1 MMIRVERKEE
11 PADFN
16 EAVRVPGND
25 FVSKNPK
32 GKEPPKFWNR
42 CREDLYEAYEG
53 YCAYT
58 TFKINCRLDAV
69 VDHFLPQSRHPELRY
84 EWSNYRLAS
93 SHINSVKK
101 DAEPIFDP
109 FELPEEAF
117 RLAEDMRIEVNPEAF
132 SDEKDLALASET
144 LRRLGLNRP
153 ELIADRTEMQ
163 DEALRLIGE
172 GMSDEIALIV
182 SESLLKQSRFLHRE
196 AVRKGY
202 VKPL

>member
-1 MMIRVERKEE
+1 MIRVERKEE

-16 EAVRVPGND
+16 EEVRVPGNN
-25 FVSKNPK
+25 FVARNPK
-32 GKEPPKFWNR
+32 RKPPKYWNK
-42 CREDLYEAYEG
+42 CRGDLYKAYEG